1 MKRTIQIV
9 LFFTL
14 ILLIVIFYINFL
26 QINEKDKELKQTN
39 LIEKTSNLNLSQERE
54 DGNNLIKNLRYEVKI
69 DKKYEYI
76 LLASEGNIEYEN
88 GFEYIKMQNV
98 NATIWDQNNMPLVIT
113 SNNANFNNSNYDTKF
128 INEVKIK
135 YMNNLID
142 ADIMELII
150 KDRKVK
156 IYKNVKYT
164 SPQNDL
170 IADNIV
176 IDLVNNKIDI
186 FMNDENEK
194 VKIITN
200 Q

>member
-39 LIEKTSNLNLSQERE
+39 LIEKTSNLNLSQEKG

-76 LLASEGNIEYEN
+76 LLAAEGNIEYEN

>member
-1 MKRTIQIV
+1 MKKAIQIV

-54 DGNNLIKNLRYEVKI
+54 DGDNLIKNLRYEVKI

-76 LLASEGNIEYEN
+76 LLASEGIIEYEN

-98 NATIWDQNNMPLVIT
+98 NATIWDQNNMPLIIT
-113 SNNANFNNSNYDTKF
+113 SNNANFNNSNYDTSF
-128 INEVKIK
+128 IDDVKIT
-135 YMNNLID
+135 YMNNFID

-164 SPQNDL
+164 GPQNDL
-170 IADNIV
+170 ITDNIV
-176 IDLVNNKIDI
+176 IDLANNKIDM
-186 FMNDENEK
+186 FMNDKNKK
-194 VKIITN
+194 VKLITK